1 MSDAFSGL
9 KLSSPTPGEVNT
21 PVEQRL
27 FAPRAPQA
35 AATPLQAPAMPST
48 PAGKEAGK
56 EGKRETRK
64 LPAGINSGRGASAFP
79 DRALAPFDI
88 NESPWTKG
96 SFLFTDGEFERLEDM
111 KLALRRRF
119 DLRAT
124 KNDIVRAAL
133 HNLYEDYTREPARSI
148 IVRAMRRKKA

>member
-35 AATPLQAPAMPST
+35 AATPST

-64 LPAGINSGRGASAFP
+64 LPAGINSGRGPSAFP
-79 DRALAPFDI
+79 DKALAPFDI